1 MAKIVIVEDDQAI
14 SQMYSFK
21 FEVEGFDVTVAEDGK
36 TGLDIITAK
45 RPDIILLD
53 LMIPAMS
60 GDKML
65 QAMRKQE
72 WAASIKV
79 IVLTNI
85 SRADAPPILNDLNI
99 DRYIVK
105 AQMTPSQI
113 VEIVREVLG
122 EK

>member
-36 TGLDIITAK
+36 AGLDIITAK

-72 WAASIKV
+72 WGASIKV

>member
-1 MAKIVIVEDDQAI
+1 MTKQ
-14 SQMYSFK
+14 F
-21 FEVEGFDVTVAEDGK
+21 
-36 TGLDIITAK
+36 LITAK

-72 WAASIKV
+72 WGASIKV